1 MSKARI
7 CDRCGKVC
15 KSISG
20 MIKMEMS
27 SYISMDTVSGTQGK
41 SLDLCE
47 QCFEEF
53 GVWASEIFLKEAADE
68 QSTEM

>member
-15 KSISG
+15 KSIDG
-20 MIKMEMS
+20 MIKMEMR
-27 SYISMDTVSGTQGK
+27 SYISMDTLSDVK
-41 SLDLCE
+41 PKPLDLCE

-53 GVWASEIFLKEAADE
+53 GVWTSEIFLREAENDK
-68 QSTEM
+68 

>member
-15 KSISG
+15 KSIDG
-20 MIKMEMS
+20 MIKIEMR
-27 SYISMDTVSGTQGK
+27 SYISMDSLSDVGNK

-53 GVWASEIFLKEAADE
+53 GVWTSEIFLREAENDK
-68 QSTEM
+68 

>member
-15 KSISG
+15 KSIDG

-27 SYISMDTVSGTQGK
+27 SYVSMDTLLGAHGK
-41 SLDLCE
+41 SIDLCE

-53 GVWASEIFLKEAADE
+53 GIWTSEIFLREAENDK
-68 QSTEM
+68 

>member
-15 KSISG
+15 KSVSG

-27 SYISMDTVSGTQGK
+27 SYISMDAALDAKSN

-47 QCFEEF
+47 QCFEEL
-53 GVWASEIFLKEAADE
+53 GVWTSEILLREAADE
-68 QSTEM
+68 

>member
-15 KSISG
+15 KSIDG
-20 MIKMEMS
+20 MIKMEMC
-27 SYISMDTVSGTQGK
+27 SYISMDSLSGVGNK

-53 GVWASEIFLKEAADE
+53 CVWTSEVFLREAENDV
-68 QSTEM
+68 

>member
-27 SYISMDTVSGTQGK
+27 SYISMDTLSGTQSN

-53 GVWASEIFLKEAADE
+53 GAWTSEIFLREEENDV
-68 QSTEM
+68 

>member
-15 KSISG
+15 KSIDG
-20 MIKMEMS
+20 MIKIEMR
-27 SYISMDTVSGTQGK
+27 SYISMDTLSDVGCN

-47 QCFEEF
+47 QCLEEF
-53 GVWASEIFLKEAADE
+53 GVWTSEIFLREAENDK
-68 QSTEM
+68 

>member
-15 KSISG
+15 KSIDG
-20 MIKMEMS
+20 MIKIEMRAYTS
-27 SYISMDTVSGTQGK
+27 VDTISGVGCS

-53 GVWASEIFLKEAADE
+53 GVWTSEIFLREAENDK
-68 QSTEM
+68 

>member
-15 KSISG
+15 KNISG

-27 SYISMDTVSGTQGK
+27 SYISMDTLSGTQSN

-53 GVWASEIFLKEAADE
+53 GAWTSEIFLREEENDV
-68 QSTEM
+68 

>member
-27 SYISMDTVSGTQGK
+27 PYITMDTVLDVKGK

-47 QCFEEF
+47 QCVEEF
-53 GVWASEIFLKEAADE
+53 GVWTSEIFLREAENDK
-68 QSTEM
+68 

>member
-1 MSKARI
+1 MGESMSKARI

-15 KSISG
+15 KSVSG
-20 MIKMEMS
+20 MMKMKMS
-27 SYISMDTVSGTQGK
+27 PYISIDAALDSNCQ

-53 GVWASEIFLKEAADE
+53 GAWTSEIFLKEE
-68 QSTEM
+68 GNT

>member
-20 MIKMEMS
+20 MIKMKMI
-27 SYISMDTVSGTQGK
+27 SYISMDSVSGTQSK

-53 GVWASEIFLKEAADE
+53 GVWTSEIFLREAENDK
-68 QSTEM
+68 

>member
-15 KSISG
+15 KSVSG

-27 SYISMDTVSGTQGK
+27 SYISMDAALDAKCK

-53 GVWASEIFLKEAADE
+53 GVWTSEIFSREAENDV
-68 QSTEM
+68 

>member
-27 SYISMDTVSGTQGK
+27 SYISMDATLDAKGK

-53 GVWASEIFLKEAADE
+53 GVWTSEILLREAENDV
-68 QSTEM
+68 

>member
-1 MSKARI
+1 
-7 CDRCGKVC
+7 
-15 KSISG
+15 

-27 SYISMDTVSGTQGK
+27 SYISMDAALDAKCK

-53 GVWASEIFLKEAADE
+53 GAWTSEIFLREAENDV
-68 QSTEM
+68 

>member
-20 MIKMEMS
+20 MIKMEMR
-27 SYISMDTVSGTQGK
+27 SYITMDTLSDVKGK

-53 GVWASEIFLKEAADE
+53 GVWTSEIFLG
-68 QSTEM
+68 M

>member
-20 MIKMEMS
+20 MIKMEMI
-27 SYISMDTVSGTQGK
+27 SYISMDTVSGTKSK

-53 GVWASEIFLKEAADE
+53 GAWTSEIFTREAENDV
-68 QSTEM
+68 

>member
-20 MIKMEMS
+20 MTKMEMR
-27 SYISMDTVSGTQGK
+27 SYISMDSLSDVGVN

-53 GVWASEIFLKEAADE
+53 GVWTSEILLREAENDK
-68 QSTEM
+68 

>member
-20 MIKMEMS
+20 MIKMEMI
-27 SYISMDTVSGTQGK
+27 SYVSMYKVSGTQSK

-53 GVWASEIFLKEAADE
+53 GVWTSEIFLREAENDV
-68 QSTEM
+68 

>member
-20 MIKMEMS
+20 MIKMEMR
-27 SYISMDTVSGTQGK
+27 SYISMDTLSDVKPK

-47 QCFEEF
+47 QCVEEF
-53 GVWASEIFLKEAADE
+53 GVWTSEIFLREAENDV
-68 QSTEM
+68 

>member
-15 KSISG
+15 NSIDG
-20 MIKMEMS
+20 MIKIEKR
-27 SYISMDTVSGTQGK
+27 SYISMDSLSDVGCS

-53 GVWASEIFLKEAADE
+53 GV
-68 QSTEM
+68 

>member
-1 MSKARI
+1 MSRARV

-15 KSISG
+15 KRVSG

-27 SYISMDTVSGTQGK
+27 PYISIDAASDPK
-41 SLDLCE
+41 SNSLDLCE

-53 GVWASEIFLKEAADE
+53 NVWISEIFLKEAAEDNE
-68 QSTEM
+68 

>member
-27 SYISMDTVSGTQGK
+27 SYISTDTVSDVGVN

-53 GVWASEIFLKEAADE
+53 GVWTSEIFLREAENDK
-68 QSTEM
+68 